1 MLEEKAAVE
10 AWKDSPVRNIVTT
23 QDLNIPVAV
32 QRFMARR
39 AHAHAIEVAA
49 SHSVAVSHPR
59 LVADVREK
67 AARATR

>member
-1 MLEEKAAVE
+1 MLEEKAAVA
-10 AWKDSPVRNIVTT
+10 AWKDSPARNIVTT

-39 AHAHAIEVAA
+39 ARAIEVAA